1 MFYSYTH
8 HLFKENSFFLLR
20 SWSCCVAV
28 PEHELKKLREVTT
41 KKKKYPNLSLTL
53 ILTTTVRLCS
63 SYSWNCLPSACTH
76 IKYNSVVG
84 YHFWFCLQCLLVS
97 LLPYIFCHTKHS
109 CTEKKII
116 KYQKGL
122 EGMTLLWLDK
132 CAFCIFQ
139 STSAVEKLWML
150 TSNNKEAIWNS
161 CLQNCL
167 NGFALVRDCHNTS
180 AKCKF
185 YEVAATCQILQSRK

>member
-41 KKKKYPNLSLTL
+41 KKKKIQLLSLTL

-63 SYSWNCLPSACTH
+63 SYPWNCLPSACTH
-76 IKYNSVVG
+76 IKYNSCWVPLLV
-84 YHFWFCLQCLLVS
+84 LSSVPACLLITIHILS
-97 LLPYIFCHTKHS
+97 YKAQLYW
-109 CTEKKII
+109 KKKI

>member
-41 KKKKYPNLSLTL
+41 KKKKIQLLSLTL

-63 SYSWNCLPSACTH
+63 SYPWNCLPSACTH

-109 CTEKKII
+109 CTEKKNNQIP
-116 KYQKGL
+116 KRSRGN
-122 EGMTLLWLDK
+122 D
-132 CAFCIFQ
+132 
-139 STSAVEKLWML
+139 TSVTRQMCFLYFSIYLCCGKIVNVNQQQQRSDME
-150 TSNNKEAIWNS
+150 
-161 CLQNCL
+161 
-167 NGFALVRDCHNTS
+167 
-180 AKCKF
+180 
-185 YEVAATCQILQSRK
+185 